1 MPGEG
6 RGLSSRQTQDVVR
19 DLEIG
24 QPSNSEKCSETAD
37 GVTRESEG
45 GSRLSLLRPVRQDQ
59 PRGHSGA
66 CLCPVPLQQGRTG
79 RGRPGLCGH
88 RNAWGRAVLWHTA
101 SRRRQVGGA
110 GKRGWTG
117 ARPISVRRRR
127 IRIVHIARH
136 VGGAP
141 SAAGADSPCRCLM
154 VGAAVSPRD
163 VLIPLYGGSI
173 ARVRCGGVPPASHP
187 AKLIPEI
194 AHLLDNGLY
203 GAGSKALGAAALIR
217 SKTQCRHLWQ
227 WLTRRRPPGVLWV
240 VNSTEIAGLS
250 PENAASA
257 ELGLAI
263 VQLMLVNSSRES
275 RVIATGMLA
284 SLKATPASH
293 FDLPVEPVSGIGEK
307 FEAIIG
313 AFRGRND
320 LPPAPTLFLVPEYL
334 PSGELVTEVYHAKIA
349 RLRSELGIAV
359 RPVATLGDAMRAV
372 GAGHPSTTLADRAA
386 LAALGVAA
394 ASVVLA
400 GAAWWVPATPVD
412 VRFVPVPFPGINQ
425 S

>member
-1 MPGEG
+1 
-6 RGLSSRQTQDVVR
+6 
-19 DLEIG
+19 
-24 QPSNSEKCSETAD
+24 
-37 GVTRESEG
+37 
-45 GSRLSLLRPVRQDQ
+45 
-59 PRGHSGA
+59 
-66 CLCPVPLQQGRTG
+66 
-79 RGRPGLCGH
+79 
-88 RNAWGRAVLWHTA
+88 
-101 SRRRQVGGA
+101 
-110 GKRGWTG
+110 
-117 ARPISVRRRR
+117 
-127 IRIVHIARH
+127 
-136 VGGAP
+136 
-141 SAAGADSPCRCLM
+141 M

-217 SKTQCRHLWQ
+217 SQTQCRHLWQ

-425 S
+425 STPIRESADGRFGVPCLGSHGLPVFRSGDRIQFAAKFGEPGNWYTWLFGIRHALITQSEGDGVKVFVDDALPVDGRFRQAVEGGQSWATIFWLIVHRRDR